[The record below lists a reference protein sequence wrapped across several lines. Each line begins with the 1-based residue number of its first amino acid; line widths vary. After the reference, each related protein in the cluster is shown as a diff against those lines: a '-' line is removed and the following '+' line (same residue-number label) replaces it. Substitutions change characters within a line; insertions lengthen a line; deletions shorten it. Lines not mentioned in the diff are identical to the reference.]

1 MPYSIAL
8 LACGRSTQNII
19 YGDGI
24 LCYVQSDSV
33 RILDVHGASK
43 KEIVIDMRAVI
54 RELPIYNQ
62 ETEITDI
69 GTMVGCTNGIL
80 MMSVEYSDTPML
92 VVIDV
97 REKVVSTTQSPS
109 RIRKIYSPYYME
121 DVITDGR
128 YLFCVDDPA
137 GGPEWTLKCYD
148 LSTTDGLPSTI
159 ALHEF
164 LPREEDCRFQIF
176 DGWFYAI
183 CANEDGE
190 YPSQED
196 GEEELYYSCC
206 RFPIDDSASAKK
218 PEDFL
223 GDESRTPLPARL
235 QAVQLLR
242 GFGKDDWK
250 HRCDGLLKDETTGE
264 LFIVES
270 ANFPEGHYADPL
282 SDNIYRRLN
291 FPDPMDHPPN
301 SWETRISEIVQ
312 FQQESSSRDHY
323 KHHSTPLEG
332 GKDVRGHV
340 PASQSIVDITRGI
353 TEGDLRV
360 ETTQQF
366 LHLHTR
372 PTHLHPGSTDPDARS
387 TDRGEWRFPP
397 KSAPQELRDILNM
410 PYEYILVGDERS
422 LVIMILDQNGM
433 NHRII
438 LVNFD
443 SGINFPNLKY
453 LALENLSDQLSS
465 FTRSAYASEHEETSE
480 LQLKLESA
488 SRSEKMRE
496 LQVKLVQLA
505 EEPRTSS
512 ITTAAVEA
520 HNAPKAKAP
529 DGPKAE
535 VPVAH
540 PWFTKEEAGYLRLEQ
555 GFQFYP
561 PA

>member
-1 MPYSIAL
+1 M
-8 LACGRSTQNII
+8 

-24 LCYVQSDSV
+24 LCYMQLDSV

-43 KEIVIDMRAVI
+43 KEVVIDMRAVI

-62 ETEITDI
+62 ETEITDV
-69 GTMVGCTNGIL
+69 GTMVGFMNGIL
-80 MMSVEYSDTPML
+80 MMSVTYSDTPML

-97 REKVVSTTQSPS
+97 REKIVSTTQSPS
-109 RIRKIYSPYYME
+109 RIRKTLGEHSPYFME
-121 DVITDGR
+121 NVITDGR

-137 GGPEWTLKCYD
+137 GVPEWTLKCYD
-148 LSTTDGLPSTI
+148 LSKTDGLPSTI

-164 LPREEDCRFQIF
+164 LPREEDCFF
-176 DGWFYAI
+176 GTVDGWFYAI
-183 CANEDGE
+183 CANEEGD

-196 GEEELYYSCC
+196 GEEKLYYNCC
-206 RFPIDDSASAKK
+206 RFPIDDFASAEK

-242 GFGKDDWK
+242 GFGKDAWK
-250 HRCDGLLKDETTGE
+250 HRCEGFLKDETTGKI
-264 LFIVES
+264 FIVES
-270 ANFPEGHYADPL
+270 APFPEGPL
-282 SDNIYRRLN
+282 SDNIYRLLI
-291 FPDPMDHPPN
+291 FPDPKEHPLN
-301 SWETRISEIVQ
+301 SWETKISDIVQ
-312 FQQESSSRDHY
+312 FKQESSSRDHY

-332 GKDVRGHV
+332 GRDVRAHV

-353 TEGDLRV
+353 EEGDMDPK
-360 ETTQQF
+360 QF

-372 PTHLHPGSTDPDARS
+372 QTRLHAGSTDPDARS

-397 KSAPQELRDILNM
+397 KSAPQELCDILYM
-410 PYEYILVGDERS
+410 PYEYISVGDERS

-453 LALENLSDQLSS
+453 LALENLSDQLCS
-465 FTRSAYASEHEETSE
+465 FTRSEGAYASEYEETSE

-535 VPVAH
+535 VPVVH
-540 PWFTKEEAGYLRLEQ
+540 PWFTKEEAGYLHLKQ